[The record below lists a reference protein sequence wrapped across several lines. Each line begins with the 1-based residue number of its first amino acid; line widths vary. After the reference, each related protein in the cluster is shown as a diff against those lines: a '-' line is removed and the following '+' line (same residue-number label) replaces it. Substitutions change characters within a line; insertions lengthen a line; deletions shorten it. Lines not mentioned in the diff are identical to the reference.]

1 MKKIIGLDLGGTF
14 IKVGVVD
21 EKGLILSKKELP
33 TPKNEGKEKILEAM
47 TESLD
52 YSLKDYPKK
61 EFLGIG
67 IDTPGLVDENGKVFL
82 APNLPDWDNLNL
94 KKIFE
99 EKFALPVKVENDV
112 NTITWGEY
120 KFGAGK
126 GYNNIICITI
136 GTGLGGGV
144 ILNGK
149 LLRGTK
155 YSAVEIG
162 HIPICYK
169 GPKCNCGNIG
179 CIERYVGAK
188 YIVDMAKE
196 KLKGQTCP
204 PRPKG
209 GRRESLITQ
218 MVEGNTEEITPKII
232 SEAYHRGDKL
242 AEEIWLEVGTYLG
255 TLFSGLVN
263 LLNPQVIII
272 GGGIAQ
278 VGEILFST
286 IKKIIDERS
295 FSLLSKDVKVV
306 PAKLGKDAGVISAAA
321 LFLS

>member
-14 IKVGVVD
+14 IKIGVVN
-21 EKGLILSKKELP
+21 EKGEILDKREIP
-33 TPKNEGKEKILEAM
+33 TPQTQDRNKILEVM
-47 TESLD
+47 IESTNCFFD
-52 YSLKDYPKK
+52 SYPKK
-61 EFLGIG
+61 EFVGIG
-67 IDTPGLVDENGKVFL
+67 IGTPGLVDETGKVFL
-82 APNLPDWDNLNL
+82 APNLPDWNNLNL
-94 KKIFE
+94 KQIFE
-99 EKFALPVKVENDV
+99 EKFSVPVKVDNDV
-112 NTITWGEY
+112 NAITWGEY
-120 KFGAGK
+120 KFGAGR
-126 GYNNIICITI
+126 GYSNIICITL

-144 ILNGK
+144 VLNGK

-162 HIPICYK
+162 HIPIYYN

-188 YIVDMAKE
+188 YIIDMAKA
-196 KLKGQTCP
+196 KLKGQKSIIKDMVNGDLGKIN
-204 PRPKG
+204 PKVI
-209 GRRESLITQ
+209 ED
-218 MVEGNTEEITPKII
+218 
-232 SEAYHRGDKL
+232 AYLEGDKL

-272 GGGIAQ
+272 GGGVAQ

-295 FSLLSKDVKVV
+295 FSLLAKDVKVV
-306 PAKLGKDAGVISAAA
+306 PAKLGKDAGIVSCAS
-321 LFLS
+321 LFLP